1 MWEGPPSGTTPLT
14 ANGTLLPSPAC
25 SPRTPQWPAPRH
37 RARECLAQERN
48 GQRLRDPRDP
58 PGQLHVPP
66 SHREGAASRE
76 ASWLPRLGHTQA
88 RGPARPRPS
97 VPPALL
103 PGHQDRALP
112 PALSCSS
119 EQQAISPLGTEHWLA
134 MAHEAVVRRKKRL
147 MPGSQRPTVVPT
159 EPGRASRQQGDEET
173 AIRRKPQT
181 SGSASPHP
189 VAAGHRAVG
198 WRPRR
203 APPQAGL
210 DRSDREPP
218 RRPAGHSAV
227 GSR

>member
-1 MWEGPPSGTTPLT
+1 MPSTGNGTASGSVTHETRRGNSTSLPATAKARLHVRRAGFRVSATHRREGPP
-14 ANGTLLPSPAC
+14 
-25 SPRTPQWPAPRH
+25 AP
-37 RARECLAQERN
+37 
-48 GQRLRDPRDP
+48 G
-58 PGQLHVPP
+58 
-66 SHREGAASRE
+66 
-76 ASWLPRLGHTQA
+76 
-88 RGPARPRPS
+88 
-97 VPPALL
+97 PPALL

-119 EQQAISPLGTEHWLA
+119 EQQAISPLGAEHWLA
-134 MAHEAVVRRKKRL
+134 MPHEAVVRRKKRL
-147 MPGSQRPTVVPT
+147 MPGSQRPIVVPT

-181 SGSASPHP
+181 SGGASPHP